1 MYGEHD
7 EAAVADALHG
17 ARPSRDEA
25 QEGCSKW
32 YLAQARVKRCY
43 GLMLLGQ
50 LLRIEKVKATGFSP
64 AALLLSVRVVML
76 SVSEVS
82 L

>member
-25 QEGCSKW
+25 QEGRCKW
-32 YLAQARVKRCY
+32 HLAQARVKRCY

-64 AALLLSVRVVML
+64 AALLLCMRMIVG
-76 SVSEVS
+76 SE
-82 L
+82 